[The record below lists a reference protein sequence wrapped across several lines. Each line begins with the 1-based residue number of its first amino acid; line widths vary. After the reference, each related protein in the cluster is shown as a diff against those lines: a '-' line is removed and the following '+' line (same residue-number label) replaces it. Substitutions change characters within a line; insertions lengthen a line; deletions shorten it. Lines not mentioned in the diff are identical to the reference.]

1 MLQEA
6 RNKALGIGQ
15 GQELGI
21 LSIKVLQAEP
31 GPCDYCFTIE
41 GESEL
46 SRNRSIGIISI
57 RIEPTTYHLT
67 TT

>member
-6 RNKALGIGQ
+6 RNKAKSIGQ

-31 GPCDYCFTIE
+31 GPCDYCSTIE
-41 GESEL
+41 GEPEL
-46 SRNRSIGIISI
+46 SRNRSIGS
-57 RIEPTTYHLT
+57 LA
-67 TT
+67 